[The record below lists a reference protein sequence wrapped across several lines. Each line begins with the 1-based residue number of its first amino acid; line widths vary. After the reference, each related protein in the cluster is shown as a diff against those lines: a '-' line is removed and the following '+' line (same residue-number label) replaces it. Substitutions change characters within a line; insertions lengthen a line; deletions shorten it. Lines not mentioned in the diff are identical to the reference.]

1 MKITSVTPIKPK
13 VDPKAGIEVSV
24 GEYDDVTSDW
34 YQADIT
40 SLQEEFDR
48 AEIDYLEYTLM
59 RKSVGAVD
67 GQLVSLVVAGGTAA
81 FLLLKAWLPA
91 RQGRKVRIKFKDGS
105 EIEATTVK
113 ELEKIHDKFLAH
125 KPEEDADEE

>member
-1 MKITSVTPIKPK
+1 MRVTNVTPIKPK
-13 VDPKAGIEVSV
+13 VDPKSGVEVSV
-24 GEYDDVTSDW
+24 GGYDDVTSDW

-40 SLQEEFDR
+40 SLEDDLDR
-48 AEIDYLEYTLM
+48 AGIDYLEYTLM
-59 RKSVGAVD
+59 RKSVGGVD
-67 GQLVSLVVAGGTAA
+67 GQLISLVLWGGTAA

-113 ELEKIHDKFLAH
+113 ELEKIYDKFLAH